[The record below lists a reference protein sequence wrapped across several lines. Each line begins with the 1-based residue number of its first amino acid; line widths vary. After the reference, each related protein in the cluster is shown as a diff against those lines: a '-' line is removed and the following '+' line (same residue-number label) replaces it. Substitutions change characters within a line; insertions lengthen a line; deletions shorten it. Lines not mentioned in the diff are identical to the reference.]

1 MSLSQVQTLAT
12 QTLFAVENGK
22 NLSDELAHIIVQN
35 PELSPQDK
43 GMLQDIAYGCQRF
56 SGSLKYML
64 GKLLNKPID
73 NKVLEHSL
81 LVALYQRTTR
91 GGQ

>member
-35 PELSPQDK
+35 PELSPQR
-43 GMLQDIAYGCQRF
+43 QR
-56 SGSLKYML
+56 Y
-64 GKLLNKPID
+64 
-73 NKVLEHSL
+73 
-81 LVALYQRTTR
+81 VARYRLWLPTFFRQPEIYARQIIK
-91 GGQ
+91 